1 MLKDTLL
8 RRTGESG
15 FLGDRMLKSCRPT
28 RIAALAA
35 VQLVQHHHQH
45 RHHDVRHDHRQDHH
59 HDQNHQT
66 SAILQKNFPLK

>member
-45 RHHDVRHDHRQDHH
+45 RHRHDVRHDHRHDHH

-66 SAILQKNFPLK
+66 SAALQIFVR

>member
-1 MLKDTLL
+1 MLKDTKL

-45 RHHDVRHDHRQDHH
+45 RHRHDYRHDHRHDHH
-59 HDQNHQT
+59 HDQNQQT
-66 SAILQKNFPLK
+66 SAILHTFVR

>member
-45 RHHDVRHDHRQDHH
+45 RHRHDVRHDHRHDYH

-66 SAILQKNFPLK
+66 SAVLQIFVR